1 MRKNQSNRIERIE
14 RKEGETRYS
23 FLCAL
28 CVVCGYSGVLLLGLA
43 GSATAQSIDYDPRRP
58 DELRACDEDYYRGR
72 DSVARECYTLLINGP
87 YSAVTRAEAAWRNG
101 DLQRANRFFR
111 EAVRSNQR
119 LIHARVRWA
128 RLYLS
133 THQYA
138 DAQKLLREALELS
151 PNDTYGRLALAQVY
165 ADRFEG
171 QARTLLNELL
181 QEDDA
186 LFEAHLLAARMALED
201 GRLDDADKA
210 LDRAAKRADSKFPP
224 LELYSARAT
233 LDLARGRDSAAM
245 LKNSWVNRAL
255 NYNPQYGAV
264 FESLARFE
272 VMRRRYGEA
281 TPLLRKA
288 VEVQPSLWS
297 AHADLGANLLRLG
310 DIDAARQHLQLAYE
324 GDPYSPTTVNTL
336 RLLDRVD
343 EIQTS
348 STQLTLP
355 ATAGTPASEVELRLR
370 LHKKEAA
377 ALHPYVMEVARDS
390 IVTFSQRYGYRPT
403 RPLTVELYPEHDDFA
418 VRVAALPGIGL
429 LGVTFGD
436 LVVMDSPSG
445 RATGDFHWGTTL
457 WHEMAHVFTL
467 SMTDNRVP
475 RWLSEGVSV
484 FEEWRTGP
492 TPGVVITPDVLVA
505 MREQRLLPVA
515 DLDSGFIRPQY
526 PNQVQVSYAQA
537 GLICLFIEQRWGF
550 AQLPALV
557 RQFERETTTRAAV
570 ESTLKISAEEF
581 DRGFQAFL
589 QQRYGN
595 VLARFDEWR
604 RSSQSAGKAIMAE
617 QWQEAIE
624 PARAA
629 IAIYPEDIGPASP
642 YPLLARAMDK
652 TGRRDEAIDAL
663 LRFRAMGGWD
673 PAALRELSQW
683 LEQAN
688 RTSEASE
695 VLAAVNY
702 ADPLNAAQ
710 HRTLGEQLL
719 AAGRPEESLREFQ
732 VLLALDS
739 HDPAM
744 AHFGMAR
751 ALRTQGDAVASRRHL
766 LEALETAPHYKP
778 AQALLLQMIEERT
791 E

>member
-1 MRKNQSNRIERIE
+1 MKTESNRIERIE
-14 RKEGETRYS
+14 RTERNS
-23 FLCAL
+23 LFPFCVL
-28 CVVCGYSGVLLLGLA
+28 CVLCGYSSFLSL
-43 GSATAQSIDYDPRRP
+43 STATAQAIDYDPRRP
-58 DELRACDEDYYRGR
+58 DELRACDDRYYRGR
-72 DSVARECYTLLINGP
+72 DDEARECYTRLLNGP
-87 YSAVTRAEAAWRNG
+87 YNSVTRAEAAWRTG

-111 EAVRSNQR
+111 DAVRSNQR

-151 PNDTYGRLALAQVY
+151 PNDVYGRLALAQVY

-171 QARTLLNELL
+171 QAQTLIDELL
-181 QEDDA
+181 EEDDS
-186 LFEAHLLAARMALED
+186 LFEAHLLAARMALEE

-210 LDRAAKRADSKFPP
+210 LDRAAKSADSKLPP
-224 LELYSARAT
+224 LELYAVRAT
-233 LDLARGRDSAAM
+233 LDLGRGRDSAAM
-245 LKNSWVNRAL
+245 LKNTWVTRAL
-255 NYNPQYGAV
+255 NYNPHYGSI

-272 VMRRRYGEA
+272 VMRRRYNEA
-281 TPLLRKA
+281 TPFLRKA
-288 VEVQPSLWS
+288 VEVQPTLWS
-297 AHADLGANLLRLG
+297 AHEDLGANLMRLG
-310 DIDAARQHLQLAYE
+310 ALDEARQHLQKAYE

-336 RLLDRVD
+336 RLLDRVG
-343 EIQTS
+343 EIDVSQTR
-348 STQLTLP
+348 LTLP
-355 ATAGTPASEVELRLR
+355 ASASTAASEVDLVLRLN
-370 LHKKEAA
+370 KKESA
-377 ALHPYVMEVARDS
+377 ALRPYVMEVARDS
-390 IVTFSQRYGYRPT
+390 IVTFSQRYGYRPS
-403 RPLTVELYPEHDDFA
+403 RPLTVELYPNHDDFA

-475 RWLSEGVSV
+475 RWLSEGISV

-492 TPGVVITPDVLVA
+492 TPGVVITPEVIVA
-505 MREQRLLPVA
+505 MREQRLLPVSE
-515 DLDSGFIRPQY
+515 LDSGFIRPEY
-526 PNQVQVSYAQA
+526 PDQVQVSYAQA

-550 AQLPALV
+550 EQLPTLV
-557 RQFERETTTRAAV
+557 RQFERETTTLAAI
-570 ESTLKISAEEF
+570 ESTLKVPAEEF
-581 DRGFQAFL
+581 DREFQAFL
-589 QQRYGN
+589 KQRYGG
-595 VLARFDEWR
+595 VLDRFDDWR
-604 RSSQSAGKAIMAE
+604 RATQSAGKAMEAE
-617 QWQEAIE
+617 QWGAAIE
-624 PARAA
+624 SARAA
-629 IAIYPEDIGPASP
+629 IAIYPEDLSADSP
-642 YPLLARAMDK
+642 YLLLARAMDK
-652 TGRRDEAIDAL
+652 ASRRDEAIDAL
-663 LRFRAMGGWD
+663 LRYRSLGGWD
-673 PAALRELSQW
+673 PSVLRQLAEW

-688 RTSEASE
+688 RVTEASE

-719 AAGRPEESLREFQ
+719 TAGRPEESLREFQ
-732 VLLALDS
+732 VLLALDD

-751 ALRTQGDAVASRRHL
+751 ALRAQGDVVASRRHL
-766 LEALETAPHYKP
+766 LDALETAPHYKP
-778 AQALLLQMIEERT
+778 AQALLLQMIEERK

>member
-1 MRKNQSNRIERIE
+1 MKRGMAAKGAKSAKKKTAIGYLRVLFLYFLRLLWPFLFFTISSN
-14 RKEGETRYS
+14 
-23 FLCAL
+23 
-28 CVVCGYSGVLLLGLA
+28 
-43 GSATAQSIDYDPRRP
+43 ATAQTIDYDPRRP
-58 DELRACDEDYYRGR
+58 DELRACDDDYYRGR
-72 DSVARECYTLLINGP
+72 DDDARECYTRLLNGP
-87 YSAVTRAEAAWRNG
+87 YNSVTRAEAAWRTG

-111 EAVRSNQR
+111 DAVRSNQR

-128 RLYLS
+128 RLYLG

-151 PNDTYGRLALAQVY
+151 PNDVYGRLALAHVY
-165 ADRFEG
+165 ADRFDGE
-171 QARTLLNELL
+171 ARRLIDELL
-181 QEDDA
+181 KQDDK
-186 LFEAHLLAARMALED
+186 LFEAHLLAARMALEE
-201 GRLDDADKA
+201 GRLDDADKS
-210 LDRAAKRADSKFPP
+210 LDRAAKAADPKLPV
-224 LELYSARAT
+224 LELYAARAT
-233 LDLARGRDSAAM
+233 LDLARGRDSATMA
-245 LKNSWVNRAL
+245 KNTWVTRAL
-255 NYNPQYGAV
+255 NYNPHYGAV

-272 VMRRRYGEA
+272 VMRRRYNEA

-288 VEVQPSLWS
+288 IEVQPSLWS
-297 AHADLGANLLRLG
+297 AHEDLGANLLRLG
-310 DIDAARQHLQLAYE
+310 AIDEARRHLQAAYE

-343 EIQTS
+343 EIDVS
-348 STQLTLP
+348 STRLTLP
-355 ATAGTPASEVELRLR
+355 ATATAPAADVELRLR
-370 LHKKEAA
+370 LHRKEVA
-377 ALHPYVMEVARDS
+377 ALQPYVMEVARDS
-390 IVTFSQRYGYRPT
+390 IVAFSQRYGYRPT
-403 RPLTVELYPEHDDFA
+403 RPLTVELYPNHDDFA

-475 RWLSEGVSV
+475 RWLSEGISV

-492 TPGVVITPDVLVA
+492 TPGVVITPDVIVA

-537 GLICLFIEQRWGF
+537 GLVCLFIEQRWGF
-550 AQLPALV
+550 EQLPALV
-557 RQFERETTTRAAV
+557 RQFERETTTREAI
-570 ESTLKISAEEF
+570 ENTLKVPAATF
-581 DRGFQAFL
+581 DREFQAFL
-589 QQRYGN
+589 QQRYAG
-595 VLARFDEWR
+595 VLTRFDEWR
-604 RSSQSAGKAIMAE
+604 RLSQAADKAIEAE
-617 QWQEAIE
+617 QWE
-624 PARAA
+624 AA
-629 IAIYPEDIGPASP
+629 IAPARTAIEIYPEDLSDDSP
-642 YPLLARAMDK
+642 YLLLARALEK
-652 TGRRDEAIDAL
+652 TGRRDQAIDAL
-663 LRFRAMGGWD
+663 LTYRRLGGWQ
-673 PAALRELSQW
+673 PAALRELAQW
-683 LEQAN
+683 LEQAG
-688 RTSEASE
+688 RSGEASD

-702 ADPLNAAQ
+702 ADPLDAAQ
-710 HRTLGEQLL
+710 HRQLGEQLL
-719 AAGRPEESLREFQ
+719 TAGRPEESLREFQ

-751 ALRTQGDAVASRRHL
+751 ALRAQGDAVASRRHL

-778 AQALLLQMIEERT
+778 AQSLLLQMIEERK